1 MSQRRGG
8 LGRGLDALIPTGAG
22 KDEKQFALIPI
33 DEIKLNPKQPRKT
46 FKDEGIDALAE
57 SISIVGV
64 LQPIVVTPEGKK
76 FTIVAGERR
85 WRAAKKAGL
94 TEIPAMIRDVDDRAA
109 LTQALIENVQR
120 EDLSP
125 LEEAAGLQQLLEEHG
140 LTHEALG
147 AQIGKSRTAITNSVR
162 LLSLPPVI
170 QGLLSEGAIS
180 AGHGRALVGLGDR
193 KFAEHIANK
202 AAQEGWSVRQLE
214 EAVRARKDAGRP
226 DPNAKP
232 VLKEIRP
239 VEILE
244 LEQRLTELLAAKV
257 KISYRAKK
265 GKVEISFKSLD
276 DLERLYR
283 HFFS

>member
-1 MSQRRGG
+1 MNQRRGG